1 MRPLGPEL
9 PMPSAYPLVTI
20 AIPTFN
26 RASWLRDCVRLALD
40 QSYGRFEVLVS
51 DNASSDET
59 PLVLDQFRDG
69 RLRVVRQPQNLGA
82 TANWNACLAEA
93 KGEYIVF
100 VPDDD
105 RIAPWLL
112 EHCIALVRSEP
123 GVPIVMALGD
133 AHVVDIGRTCP
144 PRSSQRLKTG
154 IYDGADVL
162 DEYLKGRITVQGCTT
177 MLRTERLRA
186 YGGFPAA
193 WPFAGDLARHLPLL
207 LEGKAGFVNECCGT
221 YYIHS
226 ATETSQ
232 LALESHLED
241 IRKLVDLIIETVA
254 NRIKDDRRRRQLR
267 LRAKEF
273 LARHAISMITSHR
286 KRGAQL
292 SEVRRLIWKW
302 KRHLTALRFEDA
314 FIAMNLIFWLLLPSR
329 LIGWL
334 RRVKRQLS
342 RKRIVDS
349 NARTGTLAGDPYSGL

>member
-1 MRPLGPEL
+1 MGPPRLEL
-9 PMPSAYPLVTI
+9 PMPTANPMVTI

-26 RASWLRDCVRLALD
+26 RASWLRDCVRLALK

-59 PLVLDQFRDG
+59 ALVLDQFRDE

-112 EHCIALVRSEP
+112 ERCIALVRSEP
-123 GVPIVMALGD
+123 RVPIVMALGE

-144 PRSSQRLKTG
+144 PRSSQKLKTG
-154 IYDGADVL
+154 VCDGADVL

-186 YGGFPAA
+186 YGGFPMG

-207 LEGKAGFVNECCGT
+207 LEGKAGFINECCGT
-221 YYIHS
+221 YSIHN

-232 LALESHLED
+232 LALEIHLED
-241 IRKLVDLIIETVA
+241 IRRLVDLIIETVA
-254 NRIKDDRRRRQLR
+254 NRIKDDQRRRQLQ
-267 LRAKEF
+267 LQAKEF
-273 LARHAISMITSHR
+273 LARHAISMITLHR

-292 SEVRRLIWKW
+292 NEVRPLIWRW
-302 KRHLTALRFEDA
+302 KRHLAILRAQDA
-314 FIAMNLIFWLLLPSR
+314 FIAISLIFWLLLPAR

-334 RRVKRQLS
+334 RRLKRQLS

-349 NARTGTLAGDPYSGL
+349 RRHCTAN